1 MSLETILQ
9 LVISSTLVYS
19 APLIFTA
26 LGGTFSERAGV
37 VNVGLEG
44 TMIMGAFAGVV
55 FNLTFA
61 GQFGGLT
68 PWLGLLAGAV
78 IGLIFSLLHAVATVT
93 LRANHIVSGTVMNLM
108 APALGVYLI
117 KLMYGKGQTS
127 MIAENFGY
135 WNVPVLSKIPVIGTI
150 FFTKTSST
158 AWVAIIIAFVASWV
172 LFKTRFGLRLRSVG
186 ENPQAADTLGLNVY
200 ALRYT
205 GVLISGVLGGIGGA
219 LFAQSIAGN
228 FSASTIVGQGFM
240 SMAAMIFG
248 RWNPVGAMAAAL
260 FFGFSQSMAIV
271 GAQLPVLNQ
280 VPSVYL
286 QVAPYVFT
294 VLILVVFFAKSK
306 APAADGVN
314 YIKSV

>member
-93 LRANHIVSGTVMNLM
+93 LRADHIVSGTVMNLM

-286 QVAPYVFT
+286 Q
-294 VLILVVFFAKSK
+294 
-306 APAADGVN
+306 
-314 YIKSV
+314 

>member
-61 GQFGGLT
+61 GQFGGFT

-93 LRANHIVSGTVMNLM
+93 LRADHIVSGTVMNLM

>member
-93 LRANHIVSGTVMNLM
+93 LRADHIVSGTVMNLM

-248 RWNPVGAMAAAL
+248 RWNPVGAMSAAL
-260 FFGFSQSMAIV
+260 FFGLSQSMAIV

>member
-93 LRANHIVSGTVMNLM
+93 LRADHIVSGTVMNLM

-135 WNVPVLSKIPVIGTI
+135 WNVPVLSKIPVIGMI

>member
-93 LRANHIVSGTVMNLM
+93 LRADHIVSGTVMNLM

-260 FFGFSQSMAIV
+260 FFGFSQSMSIV

>member
-93 LRANHIVSGTVMNLM
+93 LRADHIVSGTVMNLM

-219 LFAQSIAGN
+219 LFAQSIPGN

>member
-1 MSLETILQ
+1 MDLTTILQ

-26 LGGTFSERAGV
+26 LGGTFSERSGI

-44 TMIMGAFAGVV
+44 TMVMGAFAGVV

-61 GQFGGLT
+61 NAFGGMT
-68 PWLGLLAGAV
+68 PWFGLLAGAI
-78 IGLIFSLLHAVATVT
+78 IGLLFSVIHAVATVT
-93 LRANHIVSGTVMNLM
+93 LRADHIISGTVMNLL

-117 KLMYGKGQTS
+117 KIIYGKGQTS
-127 MIAENFGY
+127 MIEQNFGY
-135 WNVPVLSKIPVIGTI
+135 VNVPALSKIPFIGEI
-150 FFTKTSST
+150 FFTKTSYA
-158 AWVAIIIAFVASWV
+158 AWLSIIVAFVAYWV

-219 LFAQSIAGN
+219 LFAQSISGN
-228 FSASTIVGQGFM
+228 FSASTIAGQGFM
-240 SMAAMIFG
+240 AMAAMIFG
-248 RWNPVGAMAAAL
+248 RWNPIGAMAAAV

-271 GAQLPVLNQ
+271 GAQLPLLDH

-286 QVAPYVFT
+286 QIAPYVFT
-294 VLILVVFFAKSK
+294 VIILVAFFAKSK

>member
-44 TMIMGAFAGVV
+44 TMIMGAFASVV

-93 LRANHIVSGTVMNLM
+93 LRADHIVSGTVMNLM

>member
-93 LRANHIVSGTVMNLM
+93 LRADHIVSGTVMNLM

-260 FFGFSQSMAIV
+260 FVGFSQSMAIV

>member
-93 LRANHIVSGTVMNLM
+93 LRADHIVSGTVMNLM

-286 QVAPYVFT
+286 QVAHYVFT

>member
-93 LRANHIVSGTVMNLM
+93 LRADHIVSGTVMNLM

-158 AWVAIIIAFVASWV
+158 AWVAIIIAFVASWF

>member
-1 MSLETILQ
+1 M
-9 LVISSTLVYS
+9 
-19 APLIFTA
+19 
-26 LGGTFSERAGV
+26 
-37 VNVGLEG
+37 
-44 TMIMGAFAGVV
+44 
-55 FNLTFA
+55 
-61 GQFGGLT
+61 
-68 PWLGLLAGAV
+68 LAGAV
-78 IGLIFSLLHAVATVT
+78 IGLIFSLLHAIATVT
-93 LRANHIVSGTVMNLM
+93 LRADHIVSGTVMNLM

-294 VLILVVFFAKSK
+294 VLILVVFLAKSK

>member
-93 LRANHIVSGTVMNLM
+93 LRADHIVSGTVMNLM

-248 RWNPVGAMAAAL
+248 RWNPVGAMVAAL

>member
-44 TMIMGAFAGVV
+44 TVIMGAFAGVV

-93 LRANHIVSGTVMNLM
+93 LRADHIVSGTVMNLM

>member
-93 LRANHIVSGTVMNLM
+93 LRADHIVSGTVMNLM

-271 GAQLPVLNQ
+271 GAQLPLLNQ

>member
-93 LRANHIVSGTVMNLM
+93 LRAEHIVSGTVMNLM

>member
-93 LRANHIVSGTVMNLM
+93 LRADHIVSGTVMNLM

-248 RWNPVGAMAAAL
+248 RWKPVGAMAAAL

>member
-93 LRANHIVSGTVMNLM
+93 LRADHIVSGTVMNLM

-135 WNVPVLSKIPVIGTI
+135 WNVPVLLKIPVIGTI

>member
-93 LRANHIVSGTVMNLM
+93 LRADHIVSGTVMNLM

-135 WNVPVLSKIPVIGTI
+135 CNVPVLSKIPVIGTI

>member
-93 LRANHIVSGTVMNLM
+93 LRADHIVSGTVMNLM

-280 VPSVYL
+280 VPSGYL

>member
-93 LRANHIVSGTVMNLM
+93 LRADHIVSGTVMNLM

-135 WNVPVLSKIPVIGTI
+135 WNVPVFSKIPVIGTI

>member
-1 MSLETILQ
+1 MSLETILH

-93 LRANHIVSGTVMNLM
+93 LRADHIVSGTVMNLM

-135 WNVPVLSKIPVIGTI
+135 WNVPILSKIPVIGTI

>member
-93 LRANHIVSGTVMNLM
+93 LRADHIVSGTVMNLM

-135 WNVPVLSKIPVIGTI
+135 WNVPILSKIPVIGTI

>member
-1 MSLETILQ
+1 MNLETILQ

-44 TMIMGAFAGVV
+44 NMIMGAFAGVV

-61 GQFGGLT
+61 SQFGALT
-68 PWLGLLAGAV
+68 PWLGLIAGAV

-93 LRANHIVSGTVMNLM
+93 LRADHIVSGTVMNLM

-158 AWVAIIIAFVASWV
+158 PWVAIIIAFVASWV

>member
-44 TMIMGAFAGVV
+44 NMIMGAFAGVV

-61 GQFGGLT
+61 SQFGALT
-68 PWLGLLAGAV
+68 PWLGLIAGAV

-93 LRANHIVSGTVMNLM
+93 LRADHIVSGTVMNLM

>member
-93 LRANHIVSGTVMNLM
+93 LRADHIVSGTVMNLM

-260 FFGFSQSMAIV
+260 LFGFSQSMAIV

>member
-26 LGGTFSERAGV
+26 LGGTFSERSGV

-93 LRANHIVSGTVMNLM
+93 LRADHIVSGTVMNLM

>member
-1 MSLETILQ
+1 
-9 LVISSTLVYS
+9 
-19 APLIFTA
+19 
-26 LGGTFSERAGV
+26 
-37 VNVGLEG
+37 
-44 TMIMGAFAGVV
+44 MGAFAGVV

-93 LRANHIVSGTVMNLM
+93 LRADHIVSGTVMNLM

>member
-93 LRANHIVSGTVMNLM
+93 LRADHIVSGTVMNLM

>member
-93 LRANHIVSGTVMNLM
+93 LRADHIVSGTVMNLM

-135 WNVPVLSKIPVIGTI
+135 WNVPVLSNIPVIGTI

-158 AWVAIIIAFVASWV
+158 AWIAIIIAFVASWI

>member
-68 PWLGLLAGAV
+68 PWLGLLAGSV

-93 LRANHIVSGTVMNLM
+93 LRADHIVSGTVMNLM

>member
-93 LRANHIVSGTVMNLM
+93 LRADHIVSGTVMNLM

-172 LFKTRFGLRLRSVG
+172 LFKTRFGLCLRSVG

>member
-93 LRANHIVSGTVMNLM
+93 LRADHIVSGTVMNLM

-186 ENPQAADTLGLNVY
+186 ENPRAADTLGLNVY

>member
-93 LRANHIVSGTVMNLM
+93 LRADHIVSGTVMNLM

-127 MIAENFGY
+127 MISENFGY

>member
-93 LRANHIVSGTVMNLM
+93 LRADHIVSGTVMNLM

-127 MIAENFGY
+127 IIAENFGY

>member
-37 VNVGLEG
+37 VNVGFEG

-93 LRANHIVSGTVMNLM
+93 LRADHIVSGTVMNLM

>member
-93 LRANHIVSGTVMNLM
+93 LRADHIVSGTVMNLM

-186 ENPQAADTLGLNVY
+186 EHPQAADTLGLNVY

>member
-9 LVISSTLVYS
+9 LVISSTLIYS

-93 LRANHIVSGTVMNLM
+93 LRADHIVSGTVMNLM

>member
-93 LRANHIVSGTVMNLM
+93 LRADHIVSGTVMNLM

-127 MIAENFGY
+127 MIADNFGY

>member
-55 FNLTFA
+55 FNLTVA
-61 GQFGGLT
+61 GQFVGLT

-93 LRANHIVSGTVMNLM
+93 LRADHIVSGTVMNLM